1 MYQGPLGYARERLRH
16 LKIVHLLHKRDVPR
30 QGEHRLQMNIF
41 GILDMIVGNT
51 EIGFVCTCKGDKCSF
66 ISQNTEK
73 CIKTNVLG

>member
-1 MYQGPLGYARERLRH
+1 MDL
-16 LKIVHLLHKRDVPR
+16 
-30 QGEHRLQMNIF
+30 F
-41 GILDMIVGNT
+41 GILDMIVGDT